1 MPIGRQDGTATQM
14 SEHAG
19 MRFFAPK
26 TIAEATKLLALT
38 QHYRCLAG
46 GGLVVPGL
54 REGVRPAGLVSLKH
68 IAALRGL
75 VRKKGGAVHIGAMTS
90 HSEIMRSELLN
101 GGLAVVRLAA
111 AEIAHP
117 VIRNMATVGGT
128 VCRADPS
135 ADYGCALLAAD
146 AAIHL
151 RSRTGERILAI
162 DDFTMGDG
170 DTARRYD
177 ELLIAVSLPPDAG
190 HCTSGYTR
198 FSRVDGD
205 YPVAT
210 AAVRLGWHDGAVVS
224 ARVAIGGCGPK
235 AYLVDEA
242 ETMLCG
248 VDSVADIPDAL
259 ICAAVTA
266 GKPKSDIK
274 GSAEYRRMLIPG
286 LLSRALSQAFAGA
299 GS

>member
-1 MPIGRQDGTATQM
+1 MSTAAEM
-14 SEHAG
+14 H
-19 MRFFAPK
+19 FFAPK
-26 TIAEATKLLALT
+26 TVGEATKLLARNRD
-38 QHYRCLAG
+38 YRCLAG

-68 IAALRGL
+68 IAGLRGL
-75 VRKKGGAVHIGAMTS
+75 DRKKGGTIRIGAMTP
-90 HSEIMRSELLN
+90 HTEVMRSELLN
-101 GGLAVVRLAA
+101 GGLTLVRLAA

-117 VIRNMATVGGT
+117 VIRNMATIGGT

-151 RSRTGERILAI
+151 RSRAGERGVAI

-170 DTARRYD
+170 NTARRDD

-190 HCTSGYTR
+190 HGTSGYTR

-205 YPVAT
+205 YPVAA
-210 AAVRLGWHDGAVVS
+210 AAVRLGWRDGAVVS
-224 ARVAIGGCGPK
+224 ARIAIGGCGPK

-242 ETMLCG
+242 DTMLRG
-248 VDSVADIPDAL
+248 AGSLADIPDAL

-266 GKPKSDIK
+266 AKPKSDIK
-274 GSAEYRRMLIPG
+274 GSAEFRRLLIPG
-286 LLSRALSQAFAGA
+286 LLGRALSQAFAGA